1 MSDCMQPHGL
11 QPARLL
17 CLWDSPGKNT
27 GVVCHFL
34 LQGIFPIQGF
44 SLCLLHWQM
53 DSLPLSHLGN
63 SLELEQAPDDPGGFI
78 KWSARPGPILRD
90 SDSGGLGAA

>member
-1 MSDCMQPHGL
+1 M
-11 QPARLL
+11 
-17 CLWDSPGKNT
+17 NT

-34 LQGIFPIQGF
+34 LQGIFPMQGS

-63 SLELEQAPDDPGGFI
+63 SLEIEQAPDDPGGLV
-78 KWSARPGPILRD
+78 KMECQARPHAQRF
-90 SDSGGLGAA
+90 